1 MARWDHAL
9 PSADDLPEAIR
20 EYTGSGQFGPAYR
33 IMLEHDTHAPGS
45 VDRVGIE
52 HMIRLC
58 DATAEFL
65 YSEYTPTTVRHMP
78 GSRPRL
84 EAVCE
89 EIFDGVRDAEK
100 RVRRIGRFC
109 RRLGAKAP
117 TGSDEEMVFGGTEE
131 QIIDRGSDWCT
142 DVSRVACALL
152 QVGGIPSRIVF
163 QANPDRPYS
172 GHVIVEAWRSG
183 IWGAVDPTCNVV
195 YRHSS
200 GRPASVW
207 ELMNDDDLLRRHY
220 RNAGTM
226 YTNPQQ
232 FRLSAVV
239 NYRIAHAAGYRY
251 DVGPLNEY
259 SRRVLE
265 MSLAGWPGGRRWL
278 FGEEQGRCDLQ

>member
-1 MARWDHAL
+1 MARPDHAL

-65 YSEYTPTTVRHMP
+65 YSGYTPTTVRHVP

-117 TGSDEEMVFGGTEE
+117 KGPVEELVFGGTEE
-131 QIIDRGSDWCT
+131 QIIARGSDWCT
-142 DVSRVACALL
+142 DVSRVAAALL
-152 QVGGIPSRIVF
+152 QVSGIPSRIVF
-163 QANPDRPYS
+163 QANADRPYS

-183 IWGAVDPTCNVV
+183 VAIV
-195 YRHSS
+195 
-200 GRPASVW
+200 
-207 ELMNDDDLLRRHY
+207 RR
-220 RNAGTM
+220 RDERGV
-226 YTNPQQ
+226 P
-232 FRLSAVV
+232 
-239 NYRIAHAAGYRY
+239 
-251 DVGPLNEY
+251 
-259 SRRVLE
+259 
-265 MSLAGWPGGRRWL
+265 
-278 FGEEQGRCDLQ
+278 

>member
-1 MARWDHAL
+1 MARPSHASA
-9 PSADDLPEAIR
+9 PADDLPEAIR
-20 EYTGSGQFGPAYR
+20 EHQGSGQFGPAYR

-52 HMIRLC
+52 HMVRLC
-58 DATAEFL
+58 DATAGFL
-65 YSEYTPTTVRHMP
+65 YTGYTPTTTRYAP
-78 GSRPRL
+78 GSRPTL

-89 EIFDGVRDAEK
+89 EIFEGVSDAEK

-109 RRLGAKAP
+109 RRLGAKASKGP
-117 TGSDEEMVFGGTEE
+117 VDEMLFGGTEE
-131 QIIDRGSDWCT
+131 QIIARGSDWCT
-142 DVSRVACALL
+142 DVSRVACGLL
-152 QVGGIPSRIVF
+152 QVSGIPSRIVF
-163 QANPDRPYS
+163 QANRHRPYS

-183 IWGAVDPTCNVV
+183 TWGALDPTCNVV

-200 GRPASVW
+200 GRGASVW
-207 ELMNDDDLLRRHY
+207 ELISDDDLLKSHY

-226 YTNPQQ
+226 YTNPDQ

-239 NYRIAHAAGYRY
+239 NYSIADAARYRY

-278 FGEEQGRCDLQ
+278 FGEEQGKCEL